1 MMYTDQFIRDY
12 NHVDFQN
19 AFRAYFT
26 ELGIQVTDWNG
37 LFQQMT
43 DEGVPAIVRKNEKG
57 MVIGFIQFSRIEMTS
72 WFFEERYGFIQE
84 FWIAPEFR
92 GRGHGTSLLKQA
104 EGWFEKQGVRKMILT
119 TDTAEAFYVRRG
131 YRRANGVAAK
141 NRSPVYVKE

>member
-43 DEGVPAIVRKNEKG
+43 DEGVLAIVRKNEQG
-57 MVIGFIQFSRIEMTS
+57 TVIGFIQFSRIEMTS

-84 FWIAPEFR
+84 FWIAPEYR
-92 GRGHGTSLLKQA
+92 GQGQGTSLLKQA
-104 EGWFEKQGVRKMILT
+104 EGWFEKQGFAYFGSLNQGRLPYAYGWMEWREKH
-119 TDTAEAFYVRRG
+119 AE
-131 YRRANGVAAK
+131 
-141 NRSPVYVKE
+141 S